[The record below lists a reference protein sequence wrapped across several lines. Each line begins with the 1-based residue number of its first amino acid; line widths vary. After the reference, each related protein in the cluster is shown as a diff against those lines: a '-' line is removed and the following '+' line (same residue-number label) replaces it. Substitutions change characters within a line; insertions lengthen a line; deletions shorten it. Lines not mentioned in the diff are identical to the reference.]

1 MTKEDEQI
9 IIPKPIVI
17 GIRDRLI
24 NLTKIQ
30 RVNGRIQ
37 GALDYTHQQLLDEAE
52 IITHYILTQE
62 EKRTKNESK
71 RKRLGMP

>member
-1 MTKEDEQI
+1 MRYSETKESEKHDKKDEQI

-62 EKRTKNESK
+62 A
-71 RKRLGMP
+71 